1 MIYTRA
7 HDRDYDE
14 QAAPAVLPERLGAEG
29 VRLMIADGIG
39 LLALVGLSVPFDA
52 TRGAWL
58 AVLTIFVCAVLLGR
72 YRQSLAP
79 TAHDE
84 WYTTMTVAFVA
95 AIASLVLVPLFIVQ
109 WWICAAVLV
118 AWSIVGG
125 AAAGALTAH
134 RRGDEPVV
142 ATANFLTA
150 ANRRRPRNPV
160 LRATIAAMDFL
171 FAACA
176 TIVLSPILIAC
187 AIAVATD
194 RDGPVL
200 FLQKRVGVDGREF
213 RMFKFRTMRVASGN
227 EWATNE
233 DDDRVTRVGRF
244 LRRTSL
250 DELPQLWNVLR
261 GEMSLVG
268 PRPEMSEYA
277 DHFVRTVPFYED
289 RQALPPGI
297 TGWAQIQ
304 YDRNFAP
311 AEFENVLPYDLFYV
325 ANYSVSMYLFCL
337 IKTVFEVLR
346 HRAV

>member
-7 HDRDYDE
+7 HHHHYNE
-14 QAAPAVLPERLGAEG
+14 HAAQAALPERLGAEG
-29 VRLMIADGIG
+29 VRLMIADGIA
-39 LLALVGLSVPFDA
+39 LLALVGLSVPFNA

-58 AVLTIFVCAVLLGR
+58 AALTIFVCATLLGR
-72 YRQSLAP
+72 YRQSIAP
-79 TAHDE
+79 AARDE
-84 WYTTMTVAFVA
+84 WYTTMTVTFVA
-95 AIASLVLVPLFIVQ
+95 GVASLVLVPLFVVP
-109 WWICAAVLV
+109 WWICAGVLMG
-118 AWSIVGG
+118 WSIAGG
-125 AAAGALTAH
+125 AAAVALTMH
-134 RRGDEPVV
+134 RRADKPVV

-160 LRATIAAMDFL
+160 LRAAIAVLDFV

-176 TIVLSPILIAC
+176 TILLSPVLIVCAL
-187 AIAVATD
+187 AIALGH
-194 RDGPVL
+194 DGPVL
-200 FLQKRVGVDGREF
+200 FLQDRVGVDGREF
-213 RMFKFRTMRVASGN
+213 RMFKFRTMRPDSGN

-233 DDDRVTRVGRF
+233 GDDRVTHVGRF

-277 DHFVRTVPFYED
+277 DQFVRTVPFYED
-289 RQALPPGI
+289 RQAVPPGI
-297 TGWAQIQ
+297 TGWAQVE

-325 ANYSVSMYLFCL
+325 AHYSISLYLFCL